1 MAKKTKKEEPKV
13 IFHALDADKEVEKLL
28 TSLYRLQKIESEI
41 DAIVKVRGELP
52 EQVKLL
58 EDTIEGLSTRINK
71 QSELQ
76 QECRDRI
83 AEQSNLIEQHKG
95 SIAKFENQ
103 LNKIKNARE
112 HDSIAREIEFE
123 HLEIELCEK
132 KIREASNEINV
143 YELTIVD
150 AQEKLEQ
157 KQKDLEHKQNELE
170 TIVKETSEQE
180 EKLTQMQL
188 QEENILKQE
197 PKGEKYL
204 QAFKRIRSNAR
215 NGLAVVKVDRDAC
228 GGCFNKVTLQR
239 QMDIKMHKKIL
250 VCEYCGRILVDE
262 SIAEEIDKEKL
273 LD

>member
-1 MAKKTKKEEPKV
+1 MAKKVKKEEPKV
-13 IFHALDADKEVEKLL
+13 IFHAQDADKEVEKLL

-41 DAIVKVRGELP
+41 DAIIKERGELP

-58 EDTIEGLSTRINK
+58 EDTIEGLTTRIAK

-76 QECRDRI
+76 QECKGRI
-83 AEQSNLIEQHKG
+83 VEQNNLIEQHKA

-123 HLEIELCEK
+123 QLEIELCEK
-132 KIREASNEINV
+132 KIREANNEISA
-143 YELTIVD
+143 YEQTIAD
-150 AQEKLEQ
+150 AQQNLDQ
-157 KQKDLEHKQNELE
+157 KQRDLEHKQGELE

-180 EKLTQMQL
+180 AKLVEMQL

-204 QAFKRIRSNAR
+204 QAFKRIRGNAR
-215 NGLAVVKVDRDAC
+215 NGLAVVKVDRDSC

-239 QMDIKMHKKIL
+239 QMEIKMHKKIL

-262 SIAEEIDKEKL
+262 SISEDIDKEKL
-273 LD
+273 R